1 MSTIKVN
8 KIENTATADGGIAID
23 ASGHVT
29 VDGQQLPTAGALTGR
44 RINLNGAMQVAQR
57 GTSGTTTSSSA
68 YLSVDRW
75 KCTDGGQGDFTVSQ
89 SSTAPDGFANS
100 VKWDCT
106 TADTSI
112 TDEIYMEQSIEGQ
125 DLQQLGYGTSSA
137 KSITISFWVRSNL
150 TGQFGVWLEN
160 FDSSRYYTTSGYTI
174 NTADTWEH
182 KTITIPGDTGGS
194 GFGDDNGTGM
204 KFRWH
209 LALRSSYQGT
219 PSGSWSTSA
228 SNRSQ
233 SSHVNLASSTA
244 NEWYLTGVQIEVGE
258 KATPF
263 EHRSYGDELA
273 RCKRYFELLTND
285 IGTGT
290 KLSRKLFGPG
300 YFESSSEA
308 VSYVSFAQ
316 KRAAPTVTASGT
328 SHFNMQHTG
337 TSTAITALS
346 FTQISPTDVR
356 ADTTTSSAPFS
367 DGDSCFL
374 TSIST
379 SQLTTISV
387 DAEL

>member
-263 EHRSYGDELA
+263 EHRSFGDELLK
-273 RCKRYFELLTND
+273 CERYFQTYGPVFGLIFSNYTATTSYGALHLRTAMRGAPIAYHLEAYNSAHLNYYSGGGAAKTLT
-285 IGTGT
+285 
-290 KLSRKLFGPG
+290 
-300 YFESSSEA
+300 
-308 VSYVSFAQ
+308 SFALNQ
-316 KRAAPTVTASGT
+316 GQPHMCQFVAGGTLGNQGDAAHLDINQSD
-328 SHFNMQHTG
+328 
-337 TSTAITALS
+337 AI
-346 FTQISPTDVR
+346 
-356 ADTTTSSAPFS
+356 
-367 DGDSCFL
+367 
-374 TSIST
+374 
-379 SQLTTISV
+379 QLQ
-387 DAEL
+387 AEL